1 METTFITS
9 ADKDIIKNIETLGKS
24 LKKRKAELER
34 EMIRLNTET
43 EREQR
48 KLFKELN
55 ASYKHLI
62 GKDVVITYKEDD
74 AIHKT
79 VVEFGG
85 FDRHGWDGWDCIRPV
100 FHTTHSGGIYRCAY
114 ADIKHLQDIAMKDGI
129 ISMELYAPK
138 YKKAK

>member
-1 METTFITS
+1 MKTTFITS
-9 ADKDIIKNIETLGKS
+9 ADKDIIKNIETIGKN
-24 LKKRKAELER
+24 LKKRKEELER
-34 EMIRLNTET
+34 EMIRLNKEA
-43 EREQR
+43 ERKQS

-55 ASYKHLI
+55 TSYKHLI

-85 FDRHGWDGWDCIRPV
+85 FATHGWNGWDCIGPV
-100 FHTTHSGGIYRCAY
+100 FYTTQSGGIYRCAV
-114 ADIKHLQDIAMKDGI
+114 ANIEHLQDIAMQDGI